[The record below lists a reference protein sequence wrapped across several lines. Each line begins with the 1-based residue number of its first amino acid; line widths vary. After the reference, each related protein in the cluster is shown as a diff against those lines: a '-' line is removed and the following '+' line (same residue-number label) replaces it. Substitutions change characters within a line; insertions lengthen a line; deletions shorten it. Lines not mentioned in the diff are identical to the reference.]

1 MKHKINRISKSQY
14 LKGVQCPKA
23 LWFYRHRPDLK
34 PEITE
39 AQQHL
44 FDTGHE
50 IGELAKEHFKG
61 GVEIEAEYY
70 EIDKAIELTDNAIR
84 QGKNPIFEAT
94 ALSPDGAF
102 SRIDVL
108 NKVNGS
114 ETWDL
119 IEVKASTGVKDYHHD
134 DITFQRYA
142 FANAGYK
149 IRKSILMHVNNEY
162 VRTGELN
169 VNELFTL
176 EDCTEIV
183 QGKITEID
191 KNLKNLIEVVN
202 TDAAPVV
209 DIGDHCNCPFECDYI
224 HHCWQHIPEYSVYD
238 VFGGRKREE
247 LLLNDIVDI
256 ADIPDDFETTDR
268 QFIDIQ
274 SFKHNRV
281 HMDKAA
287 IRGFLNTLIY
297 PLYFLDYE
305 TVFPAVPLFDNTR
318 PYQQV
323 PFQFSLHIQ
332 EKKGGDLNHVEF
344 LHRDVT
350 DPRPDFIK
358 SLIENCGDIGSV
370 VVYNQSFESSINN
383 QLAVDY
389 PVYSDRIDNITQR
402 MVDLLVPFR
411 SRWLYHPDMKGS
423 ASLKSVLPAFVPE
436 LNYDNLAIGDGGT
449 ASLSYLFCITGNAS
463 EKDRTQIF
471 QNLKD
476 YCYQDTHAEVVLLK
490 VLYEYE

>member
-23 LWFYRHRPDLK
+23 LWFFRHRPNLK

-50 IGELAKEHFKG
+50 VGELAKQYFKG
-61 GVEIEAEYY
+61 GIEIEAEYY
-70 EIDKAIELTDNAIR
+70 EIDKAIESTDDVIR
-84 QGKNPIFEAT
+84 QGKDIIFEAT

-102 SRIDVL
+102 SKIDIL
-108 NKVNGS
+108 KKVKGS
-114 ETWDL
+114 DAWDL
-119 IEVKASTGVKDYHHD
+119 IEVKASTGVKDYHLD

-142 FANAGYK
+142 FANAGYG

-176 EDCTEIV
+176 KDCTEVV
-183 QGKITEID
+183 QEKITEID
-191 KNLKNLIEVVN
+191 GNLKNLIQVVN
-202 TDAAPVV
+202 SDAEPVV

-238 VFGGRKREE
+238 VFGGQKCEE
-247 LLLNDIVDI
+247 LLLNNIVDI
-256 ADIPDDFETTDR
+256 ADIPDDFETTER
-268 QFIDIQ
+268 QSIDIRSSKDNQ
-274 SFKHNRV
+274 VNINKE
-281 HMDKAA
+281 A
-287 IRGFLNTLIY
+287 IKEFLNTLVY

-305 TVFPAVPLFDNTR
+305 TIFPAVPLFDNSR

-332 EKKGGDLNHVEF
+332 EKKGGDLKHVEF
-344 LHRDVT
+344 LNTDVS

-358 SLIENCGDIGSV
+358 SLIENSGDIGSV
-370 VVYNQSFESSINN
+370 VVYNQSFEAGINN
-383 QLAVDY
+383 QLSVDF
-389 PVYSDRIDNITQR
+389 PEYSDRIDRITER
-402 MVDLLVPFR
+402 MVDLLTPFR
-411 SRWLYHPDMKGS
+411 YRWLYHPDMKGS

-436 LNYDNLAIGDGGT
+436 LSYDNLAIGDGGT
-449 ASLSYLFCITGNAS
+449 ASLFYLSCITGNVS
-463 EKDRTQIF
+463 DKGRIQIF

-476 YCYQDTHAEVVLLK
+476 YCYQDTLAEVKLLK
-490 VLYEYE
+490 VLYENE